1 MTLATQ
7 AITLAVMLACGLAMG
22 TVFDAYRVLTWQ
34 LPFLRKLLPV
44 LDLLYWAGVTVFVF
58 RALYGSNEGQLRSF
72 VFIGLAAGVLLYY
85 FLFSKPV
92 VWLVRKG
99 LDGVRWTIRLVRRL
113 FEVLVIKPVLLL
125 YKLVLV
131 ILGIAA
137 SVSIFLLK
145 VVLQLLYPIRVLG
158 RFLWRLTG
166 GRVNWRGFA
175 DWLLKVTRVYKLARF
190 REPMKKIWNK
200 LFHR

>member
-7 AITLAVMLACGLAMG
+7 AITHAVMLACGLAMG

-113 FEVLVIKPVLLL
+113 VEVLVIKPVLLL

-145 VVLQLLYPIRVLG
+145 VVLQLLYPIRMLG